1 MNAGEIIAAV
11 GVGLAFLANLALA
24 MYNYGRLSQKVQS
37 LGNHLSTLSK
47 KVDGLGERLARLEGR
62 LNKSGN

>member
-1 MNAGEIIAAV
+1 MNIGEVIAAV

-24 MYNYGRLSQKVQS
+24 TCHYGRLSERVEK

-47 KVDGLGERLARLEGR
+47 KVDGLGERLARLEG
-62 LNKSGN
+62 G